1 MKYNNCQR
9 YYVIRMA
16 TICNFHSANIIFR
29 NSLFILTE
37 LFNKMIDIAK
47 KIFAA
52 PMAGVGDAVFRRM
65 CREEGAD
72 ICVSEMISADGLFY
86 LNAKTKKMMFLQE
99 WDRPGG
105 VQIFG
110 SNPEKMA
117 AAAKQICDEASPDFI
132 DINSGCPVNKVVSKN
147 GGAALLKNPKLFAE
161 ITEKVVKA
169 SIVPVFVKIRSG
181 WDNRNFIEKEYGK
194 IAQESGISAI
204 AIHARTKTMGYS
216 GEAMWE
222 RIKILKDSV
231 KIPVIAN
238 GDIRCGKDAEEV
250 YAQTCCDAI
259 MIGRAALG
267 NPFVFD
273 EIKRYL
279 NGEAPKIVTLQ
290 DKISA
295 AKRHLRCFEEFYGEN
310 APLCEMKK
318 HLAWYVK
325 GYENSSQI
333 RADIMK
339 CKNAG
344 EAKQIFTRFSQ
355 TSPQK

>member
-1 MKYNNCQR
+1 
-9 YYVIRMA
+9 
-16 TICNFHSANIIFR
+16 
-29 NSLFILTE
+29 
-37 LFNKMIDIAK
+37 
-47 KIFAA
+47 
-52 PMAGVGDAVFRRM
+52 MAGVSDTVFRRI
-65 CREEGAD
+65 CRQEGAD

-86 LNAKTKKMMFLQE
+86 LNAKTKKMTALQE
-99 WDRPGG
+99 WDRPCGL
-105 VQIFG
+105 QIFG
-110 SNPEKMA
+110 ANPDKMA
-117 AAAKQICDEASPDFI
+117 AAAKFICDEINPDFI

-169 SIVPVFVKIRSG
+169 SGVPVFVKIRAG
-181 WDNRNFIEKEYGK
+181 WDGGSFIEKEYGK
-194 IAQESGISAI
+194 IAENAGISAI
-204 AIHARTKTMGYS
+204 AIHARTKAMGYC
-216 GEAMWE
+216 GKAMRE

-250 YAQTCCDAI
+250 YKKTGCDAI

-279 NGEAPKIVTLQ
+279 NGEPPKPVTFQ
-290 DKISA
+290 DRISTL
-295 AKRHLRCFEEFYGEN
+295 KRHLLYFEEFYGKD
-310 APLCEMKK
+310 ALLGEMKK
-318 HLAWYVK
+318 HLAWYIK

-339 CKNAG
+339 FKNVS
-344 EAKQIFTRFSQ
+344 EAKRFFTLFSQ
-355 TSPQK
+355 TLPQK